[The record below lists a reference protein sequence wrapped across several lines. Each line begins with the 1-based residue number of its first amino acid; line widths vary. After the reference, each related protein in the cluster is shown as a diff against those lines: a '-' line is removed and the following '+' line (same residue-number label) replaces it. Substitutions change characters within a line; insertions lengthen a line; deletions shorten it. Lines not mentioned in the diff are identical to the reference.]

1 MQTRRDGARNER
13 RTGRGDSRAL
23 KEQGADPDPFPAG
36 LKGAGPLRRL
46 AVAHPSL
53 RAFAPLGPRSVW
65 LRRPRIGVLPAV
77 RLGVVLSSSRPLSF
91 SPPVRLL
98 SVFAPLSWL
107 ASLARSLV
115 RSSPSVLLRRPVR
128 RPVRLRPASCPSS
141 APHPRPST
149 ASCPWRPVP
158 SSAPRPVRD
167 RHVILSSAIV
177 PLRVHPSTA
186 SCPLRVPVPRLR
198 RARSRS
204 LRSRSQVA
212 RPGKLSAASALIV
225 TTRSASRR
233 RRVGPKD
240 RRRTTALV
248 PPCGAR
254 AVRPTDRRPRGGG
267 PSRGQRPDRPAIRRG
282 LATTPR
288 PCRAADPDAP
298 PGASGYDGPHSSPAK
313 PCHPR
318 LSRDGSRE
326 ADQVEG
332 RSALRN
338 GRPLMVAAG
347 DGSPA

>member
-1 MQTRRDGARNER
+1 M
-13 RTGRGDSRAL
+13 SSC
-23 KEQGADPDPFPAG
+23 
-36 LKGAGPLRRL
+36 RRL
-46 AVAHPSL
+46 VRCPSRLRSVCCPCSL
-53 RAFAPLGPRSVW
+53 RCPGSLRSLARWFVPLPLSSC
-65 LRRPRIGVLPAV
+65 
-77 RLGVVLSSSRPLSF
+77 VVLS
-91 SPPVRLL
+91 VVL
-98 SVFAPLSWL
+98 SVCVP
-107 ASLARSLV
+107 
-115 RSSPSVLLRRPVR
+115 RPVR
-128 RPVRLRPASCPSS
+128 RLLRIPVPRLRRAC
-141 APHPRPST
+141 R
-149 ASCPWRPVP
+149 RPVP

-167 RHVILSSAIV
+167 RHVIPSSAIV

-240 RRRTTALV
+240 RRWTTALV